1 MARIVLATTGSFGD
15 LHPMIALAI
24 ELRKRG
30 HSCLIASWEG
40 YREKVTDLGFEF
52 HRLRPDADPTD
63 RELIRKTMDASKGTE
78 MVIKEIIFPS
88 LPDMYA
94 DLRSAC
100 EGADVV
106 ITGELVYAVA
116 SVVEKTG
123 IKWISTS
130 LAPISMFSFEDLS
143 LAPGFQWMEMLRPM
157 PAFINRALFSLLRMT
172 ISDWYEPY
180 KAFRQDIG
188 LSIDHDPIFD
198 NKFSKLLHLSMF
210 SKALGRPQADWPT
223 STLQSGFCFYDG
235 SESGDLDDELSL
247 FLESGEPPIVF
258 TLGTAAVLDAGN
270 FFDESAK
277 AAKQLGRRALLL
289 YGRDNETPKG
299 LNENIV
305 AFPYAPYS
313 QVFPNAACVVHQG
326 GVGTTAQVLRAGVPH
341 LIMPYSHDQPD
352 NAARCRRAGVA
363 EIISRDNYNANSS
376 AKALEQI
383 LADPKYRE
391 SAANLK
397 GLVRSENGTET
408 ACDAIELILRK

>member
-40 YREKVTDLGFEF
+40 YRKKVNDLGFEF
-52 HRLRPDADPTD
+52 HALRPDADPTD
-63 RELIRKTMDASKGTE
+63 RELIRKTMDAVNGTE
-78 MVIKEIIFPS
+78 VVIKEIIFPS
-88 LPDMYA
+88 LREMYD
-94 DLRSAC
+94 DLLSAC
-100 EGADVV
+100 DGADVI

-130 LAPISMFSFEDLS
+130 LAPISMFSFEDPS
-143 LAPGFQWMEMLRPM
+143 LYPGFHWMEILRPM
-157 PAFINRALFSLLRMT
+157 PAFLNRALFSLVRMT

-180 KAFRQDIG
+180 KRFRQDLG
-188 LSIDHDPIFD
+188 LSTDHDPIFD
-198 NKFSKLLHLSMF
+198 DKFSKLLHLTMF
-210 SKALGRPQADWPT
+210 SKALGRPQSDWPT
-223 STLQSGFCFYDG
+223 STLQTGFCFYDE
-235 SESGDLDDELSL
+235 SESGSLDVELSQ
-247 FLESGEPPIVF
+247 FLDAGEPPIVF
-258 TLGTAAVLDAGN
+258 TLGTAAVLDAGD

-277 AAKQLGRRALLL
+277 AAKLFGRRAVLL

-299 LNENIV
+299 LDENIA

-313 QVFPNAACVVHQG
+313 QVFPKAACVVHQA

-363 EIISRDNYNANSS
+363 EIISRDDYNAASS

-383 LADPKYRE
+383 LSNRKYRE
-391 SAANLK
+391 SAAQLK
-397 GLVRSENGTET
+397 RIVNSENGTVT